1 MIVSPINAKFCP
13 VSVLVNSGNENVIW
27 EDHVDKPFK
36 KLSATELH
44 RIRQR
49 YGCLFI
55 IVSFLVHICYWDKSC
70 YYGYNIYIYRKIL
83 KAAFW
88 LLYTSHYWKELFK
101 LLDSCVDNAALHHA
115 AECSNCPQVLYGLE
129 Q

>member
-1 MIVSPINAKFCP
+1 MVTMSTHTENFLIVSPINAKFCP

-36 KLSATELH
+36 KLSAPELH

-55 IVSFLVHICYWDKSC
+55 TVIFLFTYATEMKVV
-70 YYGYNIYIYRKIL
+70 
-83 KAAFW
+83 
-88 LLYTSHYWKELFK
+88 T
-101 LLDSCVDNAALHHA
+101 
-115 AECSNCPQVLYGLE
+115 
-129 Q
+129 